1 MSDPIP
7 GTMTAIEIEGGK
19 GEATALHP
27 VQVETPQPK
36 AGEILIRVRAAGVN
50 RPDVKQREGSY
61 PPPPGAST
69 ILGLE
74 VAGEVAVP
82 AGRWKVGDRVC
93 ALLAGGG
100 YAQYAAVDAR
110 QALPIP
116 GDLDFAHAAAIPE
129 TAFTVYVNMFEHGG
143 LQAGETVLVHGG
155 NSGIGVMA
163 IQMAKAFG
171 AKVIATA
178 RGAEKTEASILLGAD
193 QAIDTT
199 AEDFGALLK
208 NSVDVILDIV
218 GASYAA
224 SNMEALK
231 PRGRLVYISMVGGN
245 DVSLPIFT
253 IMRKQLVITGSTLRP
268 RSADEKARIAAQV
281 EQRVWPWIAAGAIKS
296 LVEQTFPLADAAK
309 AHVWMDD
316 SHVGKCVL
324 TV

>member
-1 MSDPIP
+1 LARRGIAPIWLRILLLIA
-7 GTMTAIEIEGGK
+7 AILLIGAACDGLQLIGLAGSGDGWRLGGW
-19 GEATALHP
+19 
-27 VQVETPQPK
+27 V
-36 AGEILIRVRAAGVN
+36 
-50 RPDVKQREGSY
+50 
-61 PPPPGAST
+61 GASVFT
-69 ILGLE
+69 RLYALGNLLGI
-74 VAGEVAVP
+74 ADIG
-82 AGRWKVGDRVC
+82 G

-178 RGAEKTEASILLGAD
+178 RGAEKTEACILLGAD
-193 QAIDTT
+193 QAIDAT

-208 NSVDVILDIV
+208 NSIDVILDIV

-268 RSADEKARIAAQV
+268 RTADEKARIAAQV
-281 EQRVWPWIAAGAIKS
+281 EQRVWPWIAAAAIKS

-309 AHVWMDD
+309 AHAWMDD